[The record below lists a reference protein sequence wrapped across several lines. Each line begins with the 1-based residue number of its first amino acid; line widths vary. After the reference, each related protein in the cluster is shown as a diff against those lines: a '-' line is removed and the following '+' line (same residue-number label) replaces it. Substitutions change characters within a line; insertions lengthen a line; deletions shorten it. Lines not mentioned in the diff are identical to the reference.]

1 MADAGM
7 QGEAQSA
14 APAARLIASAFIRAP
29 SSFPLQALKLACSSV
44 PFPDLPG
51 KGRPRAQSSGPAQAR
66 RMGWPA
72 RSQAPGRRGLNR
84 KECSRN

>member
-29 SSFPLQALKLACSSV
+29 SSFSLQALKLACSSV

-51 KGRPRAQSSGPAQAR
+51 KGRPRAQSSGPAQAG
-66 RMGWPA
+66 GWV
-72 RSQAPGRRGLNR
+72 GRPVPRLQGAAV
-84 KECSRN
+84 